1 MGLSKRQVRHSV
13 REDIWKCP
21 LQHLGVKGH
30 ISATD
35 KWFRKKIYKVP
46 NKDFLYLLIYL
57 SLMWALSKEG
67 VGVRSPHTAVQ
78 GCLEKKPTHIALR
91 HWV

>member
-1 MGLSKRQVRHSV
+1 MVQ
-13 REDIWKCP
+13 E
-21 LQHLGVKGH
+21 
-30 ISATD
+30 
-35 KWFRKKIYKVP
+35 KKIYKVP